1 MSLSVKCRIYLAI
14 KMSYCGLR
22 AILDVASSI
31 RSQSSALKPS
41 LPITTLLVIPHKNLK
56 DKREQV
62 AICKAELHQDY
73 ICIFI
78 YPLYIGKLANQRL
91 WLLLINQWKC
101 WNTLNSRP
109 WIKSRWKKWISSTT
123 HLSHSDVTQSQGHCG
138 NHQDLIKLRRKWENS
153 FTRIRK
159 SELIFLG

>member
-73 ICIFI
+73 ICM
-78 YPLYIGKLANQRL
+78 YI
-91 WLLLINQWKC
+91 
-101 WNTLNSRP
+101 
-109 WIKSRWKKWISSTT
+109 
-123 HLSHSDVTQSQGHCG
+123 HLSSVYWQISQSETLITFDKPMEVLKYPELQALNKVTMKEMNLFHISP
-138 NHQDLIKLRRKWENS
+138 LS
-153 FTRIRK
+153 F
-159 SELIFLG
+159 

>member
-22 AILDVASSI
+22 TILDVASSI

-73 ICIFI
+73 ICM
-78 YPLYIGKLANQRL
+78 YI
-91 WLLLINQWKC
+91 
-101 WNTLNSRP
+101 
-109 WIKSRWKKWISSTT
+109 
-123 HLSHSDVTQSQGHCG
+123 HLSSVYWQISQSETSITFDKPMKVLKYPELQALNKVTMKEMNLFH
-138 NHQDLIKLRRKWENS
+138 NS
-153 FTRIRK
+153 PLSF
-159 SELIFLG
+159 

>member
-41 LPITTLLVIPHKNLK
+41 LPITTLWVIPHKNQK

-73 ICIFI
+73 I
-78 YPLYIGKLANQRL
+78 
-91 WLLLINQWKC
+91 
-101 WNTLNSRP
+101 
-109 WIKSRWKKWISSTT
+109 
-123 HLSHSDVTQSQGHCG
+123 HLSSVYWQISQSETSITFDKPMKVLKYPELQALNKVTMKEMSLFH
-138 NHQDLIKLRRKWENS
+138 NS
-153 FTRIRK
+153 PLSF
-159 SELIFLG
+159 